1 MRNSSDGAGSGHSR
15 GGRWKISACPMREGF
30 TRPGSRGKL
39 RGANV
44 RPALLGIGHRGAS
57 SARYRNRTARL
68 PQMATAGHIRVTPE
82 QLGAIAG
89 QLNAGAAN
97 IEQINQQLQGQV
109 APLGSDWAGVAQAR
123 FHELWAEWQRSS
135 QGIQHALQGISQLMT
150 QASANYADTEA
161 AIANTFQR

>member
-1 MRNSSDGAGSGHSR
+1 
-15 GGRWKISACPMREGF
+15 
-30 TRPGSRGKL
+30 
-39 RGANV
+39 V
-44 RPALLGIGHRGAS
+44 
-57 SARYRNRTARL
+57 
-68 PQMATAGHIRVTPE
+68 ATAGHIRVTPE

-161 AIANTFQR
+161 AIASTFQR